1 MIWKN
6 SWKKGRKLFNIIVIL
21 NVSECIVLKC
31 VTCVVRNDSN
41 DTNMIII
48 FTIVFNLYIKKWS
61 NTCFFRKNEK

>member
-1 MIWKN
+1 MCQN
-6 SWKKGRKLFNIIVIL
+6 
-21 NVSECIVLKC
+21 VLKC